1 MKKIVDVSD
10 KPYFKCLSCPNFPE
24 NKCNIPFS
32 RMPLLDWCIC
42 MRAGKEANHL
52 TNAYVAEK
60 SDTSIKRIEQIFA
73 LNCDQDIRRDTARR
87 VELTIFGESTEFVRC
102 PEMENA
108 VPEASE
114 QLTVAMMDL
123 ERALHDKD
131 DIQAAMENVQVT
143 HAAQIQAIR
152 DEYNEKL
159 TDLRQQIERLTR
171 NNDYLWAESNRKSK
185 IIDKFLERLP

>member
-1 MKKIVDVSD
+1 MKKTIDVSD

-87 VELTIFGESTEFVRC
+87 VEITIFGESAEFVRC
-102 PEMENA
+102 PEMEST

-114 QLTVAMMDL
+114 QLKAAMMDL
-123 ERALHDKD
+123 ERALHDKN
-131 DIQAAMENVQVT
+131 DIQAAMENVQAT
-143 HAAQIQAIR
+143 HAAQLQAIR

-159 TDLRQQIERLTR
+159 IDLRQQIERLTR

>member
-1 MKKIVDVSD
+1 MKKTLDLSD
-10 KPYFKCLSCPNFPE
+10 KPYFKCLNCPNFPE

-32 RMPLLDWCIC
+32 RMELLDWCIC
-42 MRAGKEANHL
+42 MRAGKEINHL

-60 SDTSIKRIEQIFA
+60 SDTSVKRVEQIFA

-87 VELTIFGESTEFVRC
+87 IEITIFGDRQEFVRC
-102 PEMENA
+102 PEMENT

-114 QLTVAMMDL
+114 QLKAAMMDL

-131 DIQAAMENVQVT
+131 DIQTAMENVEAT

-159 TDLRQQIERLTR
+159 SDLRQQLDRLIR
-171 NNDYLWAESNRKSK
+171 NNDYLWAENNRKSRV
-185 IIDKFLERLP
+185 IDDLVSRSK

>member
-1 MKKIVDVSD
+1 MKKTLDISD

-42 MRAGKEANHL
+42 MRAGKEARHL

-60 SDTSIKRIEQIFA
+60 SDTSLKRVEQIFA

-102 PEMENA
+102 PEMEST

-114 QLTVAMMDL
+114 QLKAAMMDL
-123 ERALHDKD
+123 ERALHDKA

-159 TDLRQQIERLTR
+159 SDLRQQLDRLIR
-171 NNDYLWAESNRKSK
+171 NNDYLWAENNRKSRV
-185 IIDKFLERLP
+185 IDDLVSRSK

>member
-32 RMPLLDWCIC
+32 RMPMLDWCIC

-60 SDTSIKRIEQIFA
+60 SDTSVKRIEQIFA
-73 LNCDQDIRRDTARR
+73 LNCDQDILRDTARR
-87 VELTIFGESTEFVRC
+87 VEITIFGESTEFVRC

-114 QLTVAMMDL
+114 QLQAAMMDL
-123 ERALHDKD
+123 ERALHDKN
-131 DIQAAMENVQVT
+131 DIQAAMENVQAT

-185 IIDKFLERLP
+185 IIDKFLERFP

>member
-1 MKKIVDVSD
+1 MKKTIDVSD

-102 PEMENA
+102 PEMESA

-159 TDLRQQIERLTR
+159 TDLRQQIDRLTR

-185 IIDKFLERLP
+185 IIDKFLERFP